1 MESSVVEKSPD
12 VAKQDKQPLRER
24 SQGITR
30 VFTHYPTLVL
40 LVLLCVFFSFATS
53 TFFTSAN
60 LTNLVA
66 VQAVTALVTFAA
78 LLPLIVG
85 EFDLSLGY
93 MVGIDA
99 MIGAYFSGKGWSWIP
114 VIMVMVAAG
123 VLIGL
128 CNGLLTVRF
137 KISAFIGTLGVGIIL
152 SGFTSA
158 ISNGEVLFNGVPD
171 TIVKIGRNNFL
182 GLGISAWLVIVIA
195 IILVYLLEHTP
206 NGRRLY
212 ATGGSEPVAFL
223 AGVRT
228 GRMKI
233 FAFIGA
239 GVLVALASIFQL
251 GQSGSASPSFGPE
264 LLLPAYAGAFLSV
277 VSYRPGYFNVP
288 GAIIAVLLLAVGF
301 NGLSLMGVPFWGQP
315 LFNGA
320 VLLLAVLSARAESRH
335 IKVG

>member
-1 MESSVVEKSPD
+1 MEST
-12 VAKQDKQPLRER
+12 VAEHSADLPAR
-24 SQGITR
+24 SFRDRSGGL
-30 VFTHYPTLVL
+30 VKLFTYYPTLVL
-40 LVLLCVFFSFATS
+40 LVVLCVFFSLTTD
-53 TFFTSAN
+53 TFFTSDN

-66 VQAVTALVTFAA
+66 VQSVTALVTFAA

-93 MVGIDA
+93 MVGIVS
-99 MIGAYFSGKGWSWIP
+99 MVGAYFATKGWGP
-114 VIMVMVAAG
+114 VPIVAIMIAAG
-123 VLIGL
+123 AVVGVL
-128 CNGLLTVRF
+128 NGILTVRF
-137 KISAFIGTLGVGIIL
+137 HISAFIATLGVGIIL

-158 ISNGEVLFNGVPD
+158 ISNGEVLFKGVPTFIID
-171 TIVKIGRNNFL
+171 IGRNNFL

-195 IILVYLLEHTP
+195 ILLVYLLEHTP
-206 NGRRLY
+206 AGRKLY
-212 ATGGSEPVAFL
+212 ATGGSEPVAYL

-228 GRMKI
+228 GRIKI
-233 FAFIGA
+233 MAFVGA
-239 GVLVALASIFQL
+239 GVLVAIASIFQL

-288 GAIIAVLLLAVGF
+288 GAVIAVLLLAVGF

-320 VLLLAVLSARAESRH
+320 VLLFAVLGARAESRH

>member
-1 MESSVVEKSPD
+1 MQSTVVEQTPD
-12 VAKQDKQPLRER
+12 LPERSLRER
-24 SQGITR
+24 SGGL
-30 VFTHYPTLVL
+30 VKLFTYYPTLVL
-40 LVLLCVFFSFATS
+40 LVALCVLFSITTD
-53 TFFTSAN
+53 TFFTSEN

-66 VQAVTALVTFAA
+66 VQSVTALVTFAA

-93 MVGIDA
+93 MVGIVA
-99 MIGAYFSGKGWSWIP
+99 MIGAYLAGRGWGAIEI
-114 VIMVMVAAG
+114 VVVMALAG
-123 VLIGL
+123 ALVGVV
-128 CNGLLTVRF
+128 NGILTVRF
-137 KISAFIGTLGVGIIL
+137 QISAFIATLGVGIIL

-158 ISNGEVLFNGVPD
+158 ISNGEVLFKGVPQS
-171 TIVKIGRNNFL
+171 IIKVGRDKFL

-195 IILVYLLEHTP
+195 IVLVYLLEHTP
-206 NGRRLY
+206 IGRKLY
-212 ATGGSEPVAFL
+212 ATGGSEPVAYL

-228 GRMKI
+228 GRIKI
-233 FAFIGA
+233 LAFVGA
-239 GVLVALASIFQL
+239 GVLVAIASIFQL

-288 GAIIAVLLLAVGF
+288 GAVIAVLLLAVGF

-320 VLLLAVLSARAESRH
+320 VLLLAVLGARAESRH